1 MHKKKESTKI
11 TTTDNNSLF
20 HIALVCILI
29 FGIVGIVSADT
40 SVAWTKDIGDVTSVD
55 MSDDG
60 SVIYAAVQLSSASS
74 VVYIYSNAG
83 VEQTEIGG
91 INGVVQKLICTAD
104 GTQAALYTDADY
116 VYHINGGIID
126 WSQSYGAAVTD
137 IDISNAGSVLVVQGT
152 QFHKYLSN
160 GNLEYDSAGGT
171 YEFGVIDPDDEFA
184 IVAQS
189 GSAVLSKYILSTSS
203 DYWQKIGNNTFNT
216 NFSDFQNLLILY
228 TNETSAI
235 ILNSQTLGNEIWT
248 QISEGFAVS
257 NNTLSSDNSYSYYD
271 GSIWVQETASAGWGA
286 RYGACTWV
294 YDGKM
299 FLSSGLQGNVYKND
313 VWSSTDGSTWVQET
327 ASAGWSG
334 RRFAQS
340 WVYDDKMYFGG
351 GLYTSAYS
359 DVWSSTNGSTW
370 VRETTSAGWGGRWGA
385 CTWVYDGKM
394 YLGGGSGTGNV
405 YYNDVWSSTDGSNWV
420 QETTSAGWGARWG
433 ACTWVYDGKMY
444 LGGGSGTGNVYYN
457 DVWSSTDGSTWVQET
472 ASAGWGARH
481 GACTWVYDGKMY
493 LGGGSGTGNVY
504 YNDVW
509 SSTDG
514 SNWVQETA
522 SAEWSG
528 RGYFPMS
535 WVYDNKMFIGG
546 GNHGGTSNYADVWYS
561 EYGSI
566 KVSPKSSG
574 QTYIFYNYTGSSPQH
589 TQTTYSGAIPFTGT
603 TELRTKPTL
612 SIYNLQTTK
621 TLTGNIQALSL
632 SDRGDWLG
640 TATTTRIYH
649 DQITSAGFGT
659 DYNAALG
666 SSGTLYDIA
675 TANGASMSVVGQG
688 QITDIYTQQASRVGT
703 YTAGGAVQ
711 YVDIAGKNA
720 LWATSGGEDGKVY
733 VFSKDASSN
742 WYLEYSSDSENPI
755 TALRMSARGEYVLAG
770 RTNSLTLYQTNT
782 PEVVQTDFWFTLYAY
797 KDSDSYR
804 NAAVNVSV
812 YNGNQWNFLTQGLTD
827 SVGKYVILLTAGQ
840 NYKFDVGNGEKIMI
854 YQATPNVNSQTISIY
869 SSPISSSV
877 TYGATWDTQAGGIQ
891 FKYAD
896 SSGQTQNLNV
906 KIMRTDT
913 WETVYDETFTGTES
927 INETLPIIDDTT
939 SYKVEFSANRVSGV
953 TRNNFFVSASQD
965 IIPIPLDKNI
975 LNVLFSCLL
984 ILIAGLFSYMS
995 AIRGAVV
1002 VAMCAIFFTYLGWL
1016 TIPWHWLIIAIVIAM
1031 VAGFTQRRS

>member
-370 VRETTSAGWGGRWGA
+370 VRETTSAGWGGRW
-385 CTWVYDGKM
+385 
-394 YLGGGSGTGNV
+394 
-405 YYNDVWSSTDGSNWV
+405 
-420 QETTSAGWGARWG
+420 
-433 ACTWVYDGKMY
+433 
-444 LGGGSGTGNVYYN
+444 
-457 DVWSSTDGSTWVQET
+457 
-472 ASAGWGARH
+472 